1 MGSRAAKAWADSDGG
16 KVEIPPIRDQPNFDK
31 ALKPVES
38 AATAA
43 KISELLSGEEG
54 KGNSASLDSYM
65 QSQLN
70 PLASDIIKL
79 CLPHGLQVPFPT
91 NVSYLNFNIQLCNR
105 GCLASNIHNSFHQ
118 DLCTDGDNWSERI
131 NSKSISSLLC
141 AWAAGIGRKA
151 CTKDE

>member
-16 KVEIPPIRDQPNFDK
+16 KVEIQPIRDQPNFDK
-31 ALKPVES
+31 PLKPVES

-43 KISELLSGEEG
+43 KIAELLSGEEA

-91 NVSYLNFNIQLCNR
+91 NVSCSTSNF
-105 GCLASNIHNSFHQ
+105 
-118 DLCTDGDNWSERI
+118 I
-131 NSKSISSLLC
+131 NSVSNLSSNLSSNLC
-141 AWAAGIGRKA
+141 
-151 CTKDE
+151 